1 AARTAA
7 VRARAARRTCARCG
21 VRGRGTVGAPRSSAD
36 AARDAAV
43 AHCARGG
50 TRTPPAARAR
60 GDRARRARVRRAA
73 RDRARALVGVRGRG
87 LVLRADALDER
98 VLDLFVLARD
108 LAALR
113 TLGEVGD

>member
-1 AARTAA
+1 
-7 VRARAARRTCARCG
+7 
-21 VRGRGTVGAPRSSAD
+21 
-36 AARDAAV
+36 AAV

-50 TRTPPAARAR
+50 TRTPPAVRAR

-113 TLGEVGD
+113 TLGEVGDRGVTLAREQQVGEGRADHDAEARE